1 MLASLIAL
9 TLALLAGPVTID
21 EARLI
26 AQEHAGTE
34 MAPEPEIEELNG
46 EPYLARF
53 HPVDQERRGETH
65 VVRLDTGRYRGSS
78 SEHTPSP
85 LAVLGPVTDETAIDI
100 ARAIAK
106 ERGAPRFDELIWRVD
121 SMSDDYCAVITG
133 EVPSPDRRFAGP
145 LTGCR
150 VGVLRADGSIIHYGV
165 YEFEVP
171 SFDDVRISGERA
183 REIAV
188 ELLGPDTHVTVEPRL
203 WYGPF
208 GLDYSGAKRLAWRL
222 KVGTP
227 EYEEVLV
234 EVDARTG
241 EAGVMGYAVGTASSD
256 APVPVAPPRPSASPT
271 AEPTTTSPPWALYGG
286 IVLLCAIALGVF
298 LLRRRRT

>member
-9 TLALLAGPVTID
+9 SLALLAGPVTIE

-53 HPVDQERRGETH
+53 HPTEHKRQGELHT
-65 VVRLDTGRYRGSS
+65 VCLDTGTYGGTLMES
-78 SEHTPSP
+78 TPSP
-85 LAVLGPVTDETAIDI
+85 IEVEGPVTDEVAMEI

-106 ERGAPRFDELIWRVD
+106 ERGAPRFDELVWRVD

-133 EVPSPDRRFAGP
+133 EVPSPDPRFEGP
-145 LTGCR
+145 LTGCQ
-150 VGVLRADGSIIHYGV
+150 VGVRRADGSVAHYLIA
-165 YEFEVP
+165 EVEPP

-241 EAGVMGYAVGTASSD
+241 EAGVIGCAVGTASSD

-271 AEPTTTSPPWALYGG
+271 AEPATTTPSWALYGG
-286 IVLLCAIALGVF
+286 IVLLCAIALGLF
-298 LLRRRRT
+298 LLRRRLN

>member
-9 TLALLAGPVTID
+9 SLALLAGPVTID

-34 MAPEPEIEELNG
+34 MAPEPEIVQADG
-46 EPYLARF
+46 QPYLARF
-53 HPVDQERRGETH
+53 HPTEHKRQGELHT
-65 VVRLDTGRYRGSS
+65 VRLDTGAYLGTLMES
-78 SEHTPSP
+78 TPSP
-85 LAVLGPVTDETAIDI
+85 IEVESPVTDEMAIDI

-106 ERGAPRFDELIWRVD
+106 ERGALRFDELIWRVD

-222 KVGTP
+222 KVGNP

-286 IVLLCAIALGVF
+286 IVLLCAIALGLV

>member
-9 TLALLAGPVTID
+9 SLALLAGPVTID

-34 MAPEPEIEELNG
+34 MAPEPEIVQADG
-46 EPYLARF
+46 QPYLARF
-53 HPVDQERRGETH
+53 HPTEHKRQGELHT
-65 VVRLDTGRYRGSS
+65 VRLDTGAYLGTLMES
-78 SEHTPSP
+78 TPSP
-85 LAVLGPVTDETAIDI
+85 IEVESPVTDEMAIDI

-106 ERGAPRFDELIWRVD
+106 ERGALRFDELVWRVD

-222 KVGTP
+222 KVGNP

-286 IVLLCAIALGVF
+286 IVLLCAIALGIF
-298 LLRRRRT
+298 LLRRRLT

>member
-9 TLALLAGPVTID
+9 SLALLAGPVTID

-34 MAPEPEIEELNG
+34 MAPEPEIVQADG
-46 EPYLARF
+46 QPYLARF

-106 ERGAPRFDELIWRVD
+106 ERGAPRFDELVWGVEA
-121 SMSDDYCAVITG
+121 STDYAITVTG
-133 EVPSPDRRFAGP
+133 RVPSPDPRFRGP
-145 LTGCR
+145 LTDCQ
-150 VGVLRADGSIIHYGV
+150 VGVRRADGSVAHYLV
-165 YEFEVP
+165 AEVEPP

-208 GLDYSGAKRLAWRL
+208 DQDYSGAKRLAWRL

-241 EAGVMGYAVGTASSD
+241 EAGVIGYAVGTDSLD
-256 APVPVAPPRPSASPT
+256 APVPAAPAS
-271 AEPTTTSPPWALYGG
+271 SPWLIYGG
-286 IVLLCAIALGVF
+286 IALLCAVCALFGSLYWVA
-298 LLRRRRT
+298 RRR